1 MSRDRVRRPFLY
13 MVVIA
18 LLLAACG
25 DDGEEPVAT
34 TAAPVET
41 TAAPVETTA
50 APVETT
56 AAPVETMELSL
67 ALSSPHVWIQPVI
80 AHCEGYYE
88 QVGLD
93 VELVR
98 FATGRAATDA
108 LIGGQTDLAT
118 TAISPAIF
126 AAFQGQPIA
135 ILGEN
140 ARSPGEKVTARAES
154 GISTPADLEG
164 KKIGVT
170 LGTDVHFFLSEFLT
184 YHGMAVDDVEIVN
197 LRPPDMVIALVRG
210 DIDAFASF
218 APQHAAALEELGDGA
233 VVLRQPDPPIHQS
246 LFLLIG
252 MQDLVAENPEAYRR
266 FMEAMVL
273 ADEFAAADRDG
284 ATECVAEI
292 SEIDV
297 ETAAGLM
304 EVYSWKVWLDQ
315 SLIDESVIRADW
327 QLTNDL
333 APEGADMPDFRSFI
347 IEGPLE
353 QVAPDRVSL
362 P

>member
-1 MSRDRVRRPFLY
+1 MSRDRVRRPILY

-25 DDGEEPVAT
+25 DDDT
-34 TAAPVET
+34 
-41 TAAPVETTA
+41 

-56 AAPVETMELSL
+56 AAPVETMELKL

-98 FATGRAATDA
+98 FNTGRAATDA
-108 LIGGQTDLAT
+108 LIGGQTELAT

-126 AAFQGQPIA
+126 AAFQGQQIA
-135 ILGEN
+135 ILAEN
-140 ARSPGEKVTARAES
+140 ARSPGEKITARAES
-154 GISTPADLEG
+154 GISTPADLAG

-170 LGTDVHFFLSEFLT
+170 LGTDVHFFLNEFLT
-184 YHGMAVDDVEIVN
+184 YHGMTVNDVEIVN

-218 APQHAAALEELGDGA
+218 APQHAAALVELGDGA
-233 VVLRQPDPPIHQS
+233 VILRQPDPPIHQS
-246 LFLLIG
+246 LFFIIG
-252 MQDLVAENPEAYRR
+252 MQDIVAENPEAHRR

-273 ADEFAAADRDG
+273 ADEYAVANVDG
-284 ATECVAEI
+284 VTECIAEF
-292 SEIDV
+292 SEIDF

-304 EVYSWKVWLDQ
+304 EAYSWKVWLDQ
-315 SLIDESVIRADW
+315 SLIAESEIRAEW
-327 QLTNDL
+327 QLAGDL
-333 APEGADMPDFRSFI
+333 APEGADMPNFRSFI
-347 IEGPLE
+347 VEGPLE